1 VQLCLFDGNDLPNF
15 PAHRGMAG
23 ELHGDRLKLRLKQ
36 EMVLRIGGWRL
47 LDALGVLTCLDH

>member
-36 EMVLRIGGWRL
+36 EMVRIGGWRL